1 MGRFMDQVDEDEPGS
16 ASPKLSGSHG
26 YEVRACSEPVL
37 VPSLSWH
44 GDASTSACVVRV
56 RWGGGCCADGWQRR
70 VAPHAARQERLQL
83 TPDLATQYVVL
94 CLSSLTT

>member
-1 MGRFMDQVDEDEPGS
+1 MDQVDEDEPGS

-44 GDASTSACVVRV
+44 GDASTSACVACVC
-56 RWGGGCCADGWQRR
+56 GGGAAVQMAGSGGSRR
-70 VAPHAARQERLQL
+70 TLHDKNV
-83 TPDLATQYVVL
+83 
-94 CLSSLTT
+94 SN